1 MLAMP
6 GRTGPSGST
15 PRTRTATSRSS
26 SSSAA
31 PGLAS
36 PPPPTLSSSHPAGS
50 RRQQFRV
57 HGEDNASKQMLH
69 SLVSRH
75 LTFRLIKL
83 DLSPVCFSFLSS
95 FPFGVTFWVGS
106 SLLQPAS
113 SLFPPSPS
121 LSLLFPIIPFLF
133 LISFIH
139 SFIVGLFLTIVGD
152 SLVCNG

>member
-31 PGLAS
+31 RGLGS

-50 RRQQFRV
+50 RQQQYRV
-57 HGEDNASKQMLH
+57 HGEDNASKQMFL
-69 SLVSRH
+69 SLASRH
-75 LTFRLIKL
+75 HPFRLIKL
-83 DLSPVCFSFLSS
+83 DLSPVFLSFMSS
-95 FPFGVTFWVGS
+95 FPFGATFGVGS

-121 LSLLFPIIPFLF
+121 LSLLFPIIPFFF

-139 SFIVGLFLTIVGD
+139 SFIPVLVLTIVD
-152 SLVCNG
+152 DCLACNG